1 MNGAP
6 GITANG
12 FVAIIGTAWAV
23 GYAAIA
29 LHFLPYRRTH
39 ADVAA
44 HPVLAIGQPPTIED
58 ARRQQAS
65 QCPKE
70 QPVTNLATPVA
81 PADPVATAVQRL
93 TEDLAGL
100 GVPVVLCLGC
110 TGEYVQA
117 AARGTAVEQL
127 PPVHF
132 AQLVVGGN
140 GQCLRHVQFTD
151 RPVMPGQT
159 ASGLYLAGQG

>member
-1 MNGAP
+1 MNQGP

-12 FVAIIGTAWAV
+12 FVALIGTAWAV
-23 GYAAIA
+23 GYAAVV
-29 LHFLPYRRTH
+29 LHFLPHHRRH
-39 ADVAA
+39 ATTA
-44 HPVLAIGQPPTIED
+44 PRINLAIGQPPTSED

-65 QCPKE
+65 QHPKE
-70 QPVTNLATPVA
+70 QPVTDLATPVA
-81 PADPVATAVQRL
+81 LADPVGAAVQRL
-93 TEDLAGL
+93 AEDLAGL

-127 PPVHF
+127 PPVHP